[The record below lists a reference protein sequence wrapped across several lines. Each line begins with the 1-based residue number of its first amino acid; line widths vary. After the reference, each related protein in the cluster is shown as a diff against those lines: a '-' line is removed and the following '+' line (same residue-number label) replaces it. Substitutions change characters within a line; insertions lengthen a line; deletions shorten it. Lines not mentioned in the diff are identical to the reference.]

1 MAASTKMLHALSAH
15 MAAFA
20 RTHVN
25 TPKSDPSADSP
36 PDFATTEKMDLPPS
50 LAEQRDG
57 PKRSLAEL
65 RYQLE
70 LEKKVEHISGL
81 FASSQNSKHTVLS
94 ADQTIKELV
103 DKFPRIWMMIVQL
116 WGTRELHVKLQQML
130 YLDTDGR
137 KGFPFDILTVL
148 VRLYDIHS
156 ERFGFEGGLH
166 EHAGR
171 LTVPGDLSAGT
182 TGAIIEKKRDR
193 W

>member
-1 MAASTKMLHALSAH
+1 MITPSTSPDNDA
-15 MAAFA
+15 
-20 RTHVN
+20 
-25 TPKSDPSADSP
+25 P

-50 LAEQRDG
+50 LEASKQEA

-70 LEKKVEHISGL
+70 MEKKVEHISGL

-94 ADQTIKELV
+94 ADQTIKALV
-103 DKFPRIWMMIVQL
+103 DKFPRIWTMIVQL

-137 KGFPFDILTVL
+137 KGFPFDIMTVL
-148 VRLYDIHS
+148 VRLYDIHA
-156 ERFGFEGGLH
+156 ERFRFEGGLH

-171 LTVPGDLSAGT
+171 VTVPGELGPGS
-182 TGAIIEKKRDR
+182 AIIEKKRDR